1 MPETAPPQPTY
12 RLDGDV
18 AVITHDDGKANV
30 VGPATIV
37 TLHAHLARAAEEAR
51 AVLLVGRE
59 GRFSAGF
66 DLSVMVS
73 SEDAM
78 RSLVTD
84 GAELLCTMYEHPLPI
99 VSACTGHAL
108 AMGALLLMVS
118 DVRVGVE
125 GPHKLG
131 LTEVA
136 IGMPLPVFVIEFA
149 RDRLSKAEFT
159 RATLGSTVYDPQ
171 GAVRAGYLDRVVAP
185 DALLD
190 AAMEEARLLAS
201 YRSGA
206 FARSKQLSRAAVC
219 AHIRETLAADVAT
232 LSGPTPPA

>member
-1 MPETAPPQPTY
+1 MSDAPALPSY

-18 AVITHDDGKANV
+18 AVVTHDDGKANV
-30 VGPATIV
+30 VGPATIDA
-37 TLHAHLARAAEEAR
+37 LHAALERASGEAR

-66 DLSVMVS
+66 DLSVMMQS
-73 SEDAM
+73 DEAM
-78 RSLVTD
+78 RSLVSD

-108 AMGALLLMVS
+108 AMGALLLLAS
-118 DVRVGVE
+118 DVRVGME
-125 GPHKLG
+125 GNFKLG

-136 IGMPLPVFVIEFA
+136 IGMPMPIFLIELA
-149 RDRLSKAEFT
+149 RDRMPRSEFT
-159 RATLGSTVYDPQ
+159 RATLGAKVYDPA
-171 GAVRAGYLDRVVAP
+171 GAVVAGYLDRVVAP

-190 AAMEEARLLAS
+190 TALGEARLLGS
-201 YRSGA
+201 YKSGA
-206 FARSKQLSRAAVC
+206 YSRSKRLSRHAVVEL
-219 AHIRETLAADVAT
+219 IRSTLAEDMAT